1 MLQFKECVSQLM
13 KKLSLIAI
21 ALCLITCI
29 YKLNKDQLWRID
41 FVLIADAHGYY
52 EYLPAAFIYHDI
64 DLKFTDEL
72 GKQGRPGLYYYSIS
86 DTYKR
91 YIKYPMGVAVMELPF
106 FTIAYWLAPFFHQP
120 QNGFS
125 DIFEIALLIGVQ
137 IYLLIGLLF
146 LRRLLLHYFSDFIT
160 AVTLLTLVI
169 GTNLFIY
176 CTAFALMSHV
186 FTFSLSCVFL
196 YLMQNWF
203 TAKKRITLIKMGLLA
218 GLMLLIRNTNIL
230 WILMFAITSLA
241 IQFQSKKGFNKLFLV
256 SFIKNNFI
264 LSCLALLVYMPQLLY
279 WHYVSGRYFFD
290 SYGGE
295 HFFFSNPHLIETF
308 FSYRSGWLLYSP
320 LMILSLVGIFYLNKN
335 LRIFQLPILIL
346 FTPFAYLTASWWC
359 WWYSGFGLRAF
370 IDVYALL
377 TIPMAAL
384 LTRIFKSILLIR
396 FIFIAVLTFLIYL
409 NLFQTWQYTYGVLH
423 YDSMTKRAYWA
434 VFLKKEKPP
443 GFDTTL
449 KNPDMENAFK
459 HGFEKE

>member
-1 MLQFKECVSQLM
+1 MLQFKECVSQL
-13 KKLSLIAI
+13 I
-21 ALCLITCI
+21 
-29 YKLNKDQLWRID
+29 
-41 FVLIADAHGYY
+41 VLIADAHGYY

-218 GLMLLIRNTNIL
+218 GLMLL
-230 WILMFAITSLA
+230 
-241 IQFQSKKGFNKLFLV
+241 
-256 SFIKNNFI
+256 
-264 LSCLALLVYMPQLLY
+264 
-279 WHYVSGRYFFD
+279 
-290 SYGGE
+290 
-295 HFFFSNPHLIETF
+295 
-308 FSYRSGWLLYSP
+308 
-320 LMILSLVGIFYLNKN
+320 SLVGIFYLNKN

-449 KNPDMENAFK
+449 KNPDMENTFK